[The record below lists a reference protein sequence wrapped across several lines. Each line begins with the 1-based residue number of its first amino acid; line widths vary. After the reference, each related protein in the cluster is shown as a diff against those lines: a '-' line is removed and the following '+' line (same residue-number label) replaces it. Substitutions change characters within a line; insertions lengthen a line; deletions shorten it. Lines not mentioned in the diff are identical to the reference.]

1 MGWVCTKDGKS
12 NADSL
17 DTCPVCGA
25 ARPCRVALAGCAGV
39 IEARLATDIGGAL
52 LAEVVGDEARFCANP
67 QYRLAIDEDNRWRVV
82 AFGET
87 RNATVVNR
95 VVVPDSGVVLKAGDE
110 IAVASRTDPAKVAA
124 VVKVDLLP
132 IK

>member
-25 ARPCRVALAGCAGV
+25 ARPCRVALVGCAGV
-39 IEARLATDIGGAL
+39 IEMQLTTDVGGAL
-52 LAEVVGDEARFCANP
+52 LADAVGDEARFCANP
-67 QYRLAIDEDNRWRVV
+67 QYRLVIDEGNRWRVV

-95 VVVPDSGVVLKAGDE
+95 IVVPDSGVELKAGDE
-110 IAVASRTDPAKVAA
+110 IAVASRTDPTKVAA

>member
-25 ARPCRVALAGCAGV
+25 ARPCRVALTGGVGV
-39 IEARLATDIGGAL
+39 IEMRLATDVGGAL
-52 LAEVVGDEARFCANP
+52 LADAVGDEARFCANP
-67 QYRLAIDEDNRWRVV
+67 QYRLAVDESNRWRIV

-95 VVVPDSGVVLKAGDE
+95 VVVPDSGVELKAGDE

-124 VVKVDLLP
+124 AVKVDLLP